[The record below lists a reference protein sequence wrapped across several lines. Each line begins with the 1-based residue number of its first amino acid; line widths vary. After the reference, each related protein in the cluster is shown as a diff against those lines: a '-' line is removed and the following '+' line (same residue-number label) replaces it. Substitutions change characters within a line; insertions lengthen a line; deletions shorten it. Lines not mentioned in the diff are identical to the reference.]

1 MAHIDVHTVALGRWP
16 GILKKLGIDDLALS
30 GKHGPCP
37 MCGGND
43 RFRFDD
49 KQGRGTYY
57 CSGCGAGDGFNL
69 AMKLT
74 GQTFRDTARRIEEIV
89 GVIPRSIIKP
99 EPTEEDKKNLL
110 RRAWKGAAPIQHG
123 DEVVRYLRGRGLR
136 LDTLPTSI
144 RFHPGMAYRD
154 SEVTRKFPAMLAV
167 VTGADGKTRSLHRT
181 YLQDAQKAAVSHPK
195 KLMQGMSLQGA
206 AIRLAGVSE
215 RIGIAEGI
223 ETALAAAELFDLPVW
238 SCISTSGIET
248 FEPPEG
254 VREVVIFADNDPN
267 YAGQKAAYT
276 AAHRLTLKDFRVDV
290 RVPVKTG
297 DWLDT
302 LIAGPNPAEVTA
314 ATTHQM

>member
-1 MAHIDVHTVALGRWP
+1 MAHTDVRTVALGRWP
-16 GILKKLGIDDLALS
+16 GILKMLGINDLALS

-57 CSGCGAGDGFNL
+57 CSGCGAGDGINL

-74 GQTFRDTARRIEEIV
+74 GLPFRDAARRIEAIA
-89 GVIPRSIIKP
+89 GVIPHSIIKA
-99 EPTEEDKKNLL
+99 ESSDEDKRNQL
-110 RRAWKGAAPIQHG
+110 RQAWKGAAPIQQG
-123 DEVVRYLRGRGLR
+123 DAVVSYLRGRGLR
-136 LDTLPTSI
+136 LDTLPSSL

-154 SEVTRKFPAMLAV
+154 GDEVRKLPAMLAM
-167 VTGADGKTRSLHRT
+167 VTGADGKARSLHRT
-181 YLQDAQKAAVSHPK
+181 YLQGAQKAAVSHPK
-195 KLMQGMSLQGA
+195 KLMQGMPLTGA
-206 AIRLAGVSE
+206 AIRLAGVSN

-238 SCISTSGIET
+238 SCISTSGVET
-248 FEPPEG
+248 FEPPVG

-267 YAGQKAAYT
+267 FAGQKAAYT
-276 AAHRLTLKDFRVDV
+276 AAHRLTLKGYHAQV
-290 RVPVKTG
+290 RIPQSSG

-302 LIAGPNPAEVTA
+302 LIAGSKLAE
-314 ATTHQM
+314 